1 MQSLDV
7 ISVNLWQIIISLLNL
22 LLLFLI
28 IKKFL
33 FGPVKNVLQKR
44 QQEID
49 EKYELA
55 EKANTDAQENKE
67 KWEEKLNDAKDE
79 ADSII
84 KTATMNASKRS
95 DKIIAEAKDK
105 ADSIMR
111 QAENDIIL
119 ERKKSEDSI
128 KKEIVDVSAALTEKM
143 LNREINENDHRAIID
158 SFIKEIGDN
167 DGGNK

>member
-7 ISVNLWQIIISLLNL
+7 ISVNFWQIIISLLNL

-55 EKANTDAQENKE
+55 EQANADAQENKE

-79 ADSII
+79 ADSIL

>member
-79 ADSII
+79 ADSIL

-105 ADSIMR
+105 ADSIVR

-119 ERKKSEDSI
+119 ERKKSEESI

>member
-1 MQSLDV
+1 MIQSLDV
-7 ISVNLWQIIISLLNL
+7 ISVNFWQIVISLLNL
-22 LLLFLI
+22 LLLFWI
-28 IKKFL
+28 VKKFL
-33 FGPVKNVLQKR
+33 FGPVKVMLDKR

-49 EKYELA
+49 DKYDLA
-55 EKANTDAQENKE
+55 EKAKNDAQESKE
-67 KWEEKLNDAKDE
+67 TWEQKLNDAKDE
-79 ADSII
+79 ADSIL
-84 KTATMNASKRS
+84 KTATVNASKRS
-95 DKIIAEAKDK
+95 DKIVAEAKEK

-158 SFIKEIGDN
+158 SFIKEIGE
-167 DGGNK
+167 